1 MLSLFYQHPE
11 AEAEADPQ
19 PPLLPAP
26 ATAVRTNPA
35 MQKHIESRQKLE
47 AQLQENLIV
56 EDEFKSVKDDA
67 KVHKLTGPV
76 LVPQSIDEAKS
87 NVEKRLEFI
96 RGQISTVEEEVA
108 SLQKQA
114 EDKRDQ
120 VS

>member
-1 MLSLFYQHPE
+1 MSLS
-11 AEAEADPQ
+11 
-19 PPLLPAP
+19 
-26 ATAVRTNPA
+26 VRTFGPHYHANPA

-67 KVHKLTGPV
+67 KVYKLTGPV
-76 LVPQSIDEAKS
+76 LVPQSLDEAKG
-87 NVEKRLEFI
+87 NVDKRLEFI

-114 EDKRDQ
+114 EEKRDQ
-120 VS
+120 VSMRQ

>member
-1 MLSLFYQHPE
+1 MEDQKKFEQLSGEFEVVQ
-11 AEAEADPQ
+11 Q
-19 PPLLPAP
+19 S
-26 ATAVRTNPA
+26 

-56 EDEFKSVKDDA
+56 EDEFKSVKDNA
-67 KVHKLTGPV
+67 KVYKLTGPV

-120 VS
+120 LLALRAKLQAPPS